1 MRYFSVSNEIL
12 LKHFIL
18 DTVLA
23 RFMNDFDKYASVV
36 WTRLKK
42 ALNLVSF
49 SYLCNLCGLHLL
61 KQARRL
67 VAKLKRLWH
76 GGIQIEAN
84 GDIRQ
89 PAAAAAAQRA
99 AGRAA
104 LLLSQHHRAHT

>member
-1 MRYFSVSNEIL
+1 MGEIFFHNL
-12 LKHFIL
+12 EEIKRSAKLIL
-18 DTVLA
+18 VTYGVTFV
-23 RFMNDFDKYASVV
+23 R
-36 WTRLKK
+36 
-42 ALNLVSF
+42 
-49 SYLCNLCGLHLL
+49 GLHLL
-61 KQARRL
+61 KKARRL